1 MSTDSSKQ
9 INDIFES
16 NRLKDLQTFL
26 SKRSCL
32 NNCNIVLIY
41 LFHIIQSIGILTTTI
56 ATGYNIREYIW
67 IGIGLNILASLINI
81 FEKTNNSL
89 SLKLLSNIK
98 AIKNN
103 NYVDETILVDD
114 DDIEKKLPT
123 NITPLLHNN
132 NDNYSSTNL

>member
-1 MSTDSSKQ
+1 MSTNSSKQ
-9 INDIFES
+9 INNIFES
-16 NRLKDLQTFL
+16 NRLRDLQTFL

-67 IGIGLNILASLINI
+67 VGIGLNILASLINI

-89 SLKLLSNIK
+89 SLKLLANIK
-98 AIKNN
+98 AIKSN
-103 NYVDETILVDD
+103 NYVDETILVDS
-114 DDIEKKLPT
+114 DDIEAKQPT
-123 NITPLLHNN
+123 NITPLL
-132 NDNYSSTNL
+132 NDNYSSTNV